1 MTMKLSENPI
11 KKLVTRSRWTGL
23 MLVIVAAATLEATA
37 LIQYFFSSQGIR
49 EEATKRAE
57 GQLESTQNK
66 ILDVINQT
74 EAAVSNN
81 IWVASL
87 CLDLPDSLS
96 RVAELLVRNNPVVI
110 GSTVALVPGYNRRL
124 PLYSPYA
131 LRDPETGN
139 VIIKSLATA
148 EYDYPSQEW
157 FTKPIENGAGYWSE
171 PYIDEGGGEVLMTTY
186 SVPLR
191 DRNGKVAAVLT
202 ADISLDWLTD
212 MVGSIKV
219 YPNAFSMVVSRKGQ
233 IMVCPAE
240 SLVMKKTFNEATA
253 GMEDST
259 TLKELN
265 HAMLSGQSGNMAI
278 HEKGISSQIF
288 FSPVRKTGWSLS
300 IVIPDKEIYGG
311 IKRIGLLVTIL
322 QLLGI
327 AMLVLIL
334 RSAARDQKKLRQINE
349 KKDRMENELR
359 IGHDIQMSM
368 IPKIFP
374 PFPERKDIDMSASIV
389 TAKEVGGDLYDYFIK
404 DEKLIFCIGDV
415 SGKGVPASLVMAVT
429 RSLFRTVS
437 CHEDSP
443 ARIVTLM
450 NDSMSDMND
459 SNMFVT
465 LFCGILD
472 LQNGHLSYCNAGHNA
487 PFILSDAIATLD
499 VVPNLPLGVMQGM
512 VYREQET
519 DLAYDDAIFLYT
531 DGLTEAENA
540 NHDLF
545 GEARVETAL
554 HGRKSAHEHLEAI
567 QKAVGAFVGDAPQ
580 SDDLT
585 MLFIH
590 YLNGS
595 PQDEKD
601 RKIVLSNDISEI
613 SKLEGF
619 VGAAAETAGLD
630 AATAMSLNLAIEEAV
645 TNVIL
650 YAYPKEQKGEIN
662 LESIVREHA
671 LVFIL
676 SDSGTEFDPTKA
688 PDADTAL
695 GVEDR
700 PIGGLGIHLVRNIMD
715 AVSYSRTGS
724 RNILTMTKK
733 F

>member
-1 MTMKLSENPI
+1 
-11 KKLVTRSRWTGL
+11 
-23 MLVIVAAATLEATA
+23 
-37 LIQYFFSSQGIR
+37 
-49 EEATKRAE
+49 
-57 GQLESTQNK
+57 
-66 ILDVINQT
+66 
-74 EAAVSNN
+74 
-81 IWVASL
+81 
-87 CLDLPDSLS
+87 
-96 RVAELLVRNNPVVI
+96 
-110 GSTVALVPGYNRRL
+110 
-124 PLYSPYA
+124 
-131 LRDPETGN
+131 
-139 VIIKSLATA
+139 
-148 EYDYPSQEW
+148 
-157 FTKPIENGAGYWSE
+157 
-171 PYIDEGGGEVLMTTY
+171 
-186 SVPLR
+186 
-191 DRNGKVAAVLT
+191 
-202 ADISLDWLTD
+202 
-212 MVGSIKV
+212 
-219 YPNAFSMVVSRKGQ
+219 
-233 IMVCPAE
+233 
-240 SLVMKKTFNEATA
+240 
-253 GMEDST
+253 
-259 TLKELN
+259 
-265 HAMLSGQSGNMAI
+265 
-278 HEKGISSQIF
+278 
-288 FSPVRKTGWSLS
+288 
-300 IVIPDKEIYGG
+300 
-311 IKRIGLLVTIL
+311 
-322 QLLGI
+322 
-327 AMLVLIL
+327 
-334 RSAARDQKKLRQINE
+334 
-349 KKDRMENELR
+349 
-359 IGHDIQMSM
+359 
-368 IPKIFP
+368 
-374 PFPERKDIDMSASIV
+374 
-389 TAKEVGGDLYDYFIK
+389 
-404 DEKLIFCIGDV
+404 
-415 SGKGVPASLVMAVT
+415 
-429 RSLFRTVS
+429 
-437 CHEDSP
+437 
-443 ARIVTLM
+443 
-450 NDSMSDMND
+450 MND

-567 QKAVGAFVGDAPQ
+567 QKSVGAFVGDAPQ

-601 RKIVLSNDISEI
+601 RMIVLSNDISEI

-724 RNILTMTKK
+724 RNILTMNKK